1 VSVGPQRQDVPVS
14 EIDTAAGGRRMVRS
28 VLRGGASCKLQH
40 PKGVFSVYFSPA
52 FQFTVEEI
60 PMPYNKLTLLPALL
74 CATAVLGQGA
84 PKSAHADIVNAQDQK
99 IGTAKILAAKEGI
112 KIEANVSQLP
122 PGKHGIHIHA
132 VGKCEGPDFTS
143 AGPHLNPYTKKHGK
157 DNPEGSHA
165 GDLLNIEAGAD
176 GTAKATL
183 LDTMVTLGDGP
194 NSVFHDGGTAIVI
207 HAKEDDY
214 KTDPAGNSG
223 PRIAC
228 GIIQK

>member
-1 VSVGPQRQDVPVS
+1 MSFD
-14 EIDTAAGGRRMVRS
+14 
-28 VLRGGASCKLQH
+28 
-40 PKGVFSVYFSPA
+40 
-52 FQFTVEEI
+52 
-60 PMPYNKLTLLPALL
+60 KLTLLPALL

-99 IGTAKILAAKEGI
+99 IGTAKILTAKEGT
-112 KIEANVSQLP
+112 KIEVNVSQLP

-157 DNPEGSHA
+157 DNPEGPHA
-165 GDLLNIEAGAD
+165 GDLLNIEVRAD